1 MAPAIRRTV
10 RSGYESVPTCKLP
23 ATRRQYHLLSTAS
36 HHTTEN
42 RSDSRLTQMYR
53 HIGCVRDQ
61 RPVGVHQRATEVQPF
76 LDVCRDGRLLQD
88 STHRFGYGHEAV
100 GAAVFVVVM
109 SARMRARV
117 VVGRERY
124 QSAGRQEVSLIFDCD
139 CSLGR

>member
-1 MAPAIRRTV
+1 MSQHRPAD
-10 RSGYESVPTCKLP
+10 SQLP
-23 ATRRQYHLLSTAS
+23 DAIITIFQQPHAIPLQDRP
-36 HHTTEN
+36 N
-42 RSDSRLTQMYR
+42 SRLTEMYR
-53 HIGCVRDQ
+53 HVGCVRDQ

-76 LDVCRDGRLLQD
+76 LDVCRDGRLLQG

-100 GAAVFVVVM
+100 GATIFVVVM